1 MKKYLTIF
9 LSCILVAILSFTVA
23 CGDKTNDTGKTDG
36 SNENTQWDYL
46 GGGGTGEIAENVD
59 SDDDDIVNTATSV
72 TESISTDTSIDGGTD
87 KTATAEQ
94 VKITEDGTY
103 ILSGEY
109 SGGITIKKSLTV
121 HLILDEATISYADGP
136 AIEGKSG
143 SAVTI
148 TAKENTINTVSYTGS
163 SDENAIHV
171 KGTLAINGSGTLK
184 VFSNTNGAG
193 KNGIKTTNALTV
205 ADTTLVVEATN
216 HAIACGS
223 FASKN
228 ATISTK
234 SGKDG
239 INADCNY
246 DNSEAKIDYEFTTE
260 QGFVSM
266 TNTAFTAEADGDGIQ
281 AETFVYIKGGSVNIT
296 TNPEFIAYSTANMEE
311 YDLSSDDFRYVKSG
325 NSYQKVA
332 DDERTSG
339 TKYAFLQSCKG
350 IKVGLIEYE
359 VESDDGTTTEYEVAS
374 GNYSLVIDGGEISID
389 SGDDAMHVNGGDVF
403 INGGTLDITTFD
415 DGITADGLVRINGG
429 SITILNSYEGLEGAY
444 VEINDGT
451 LNITATDDGINAA
464 SDDSSITEHIIVNGG
479 SVTVSVQGDGIDSN
493 GSILFAGGTVIVHGP
508 TSGGDGA
515 LDADK
520 GIVVTGGTLYA
531 ASSLG
536 MVETPS
542 TNSTQNVVSYA
553 QNQSIAIGTVIKL
566 KDADG
571 NVLMSV
577 TTEKACQSLILS
589 APGLKTGSTYYIYGD
604 DTELV
609 SFTISSVISAV
620 GTSQGGYPQGFPGGF
635 NGTGRGG
642 NGGNGGR

>member
-23 CGDKTNDTGKTDG
+23 CGDKTNDTDKAG

-46 GGGGTGEIAENVD
+46 GGGGTGESPESVD
-59 SDDDDIVNTATSV
+59 TDDDDIVSVATSV
-72 TESISTDTSIDGGTD
+72 IDSISADTSSEGGTD
-87 KTATAEQ
+87 ITATAEQ

-103 ILSGEY
+103 ILSGIY
-109 SGGITIKKSLTV
+109 SGGITIKKGLTV
-121 HLILDEATISYADGP
+121 HLILDGATISYADGS
-136 AIEGKSG
+136 ALEGKSG
-143 SAVTI
+143 SAITI
-148 TAKENTINTVSYTGS
+148 TAKENTVNTVSYTGS
-163 SDENAIHV
+163 SDENAIHI

-184 VFSNTNGAG
+184 AFSCESGAG
-193 KNGIKTTNALTV
+193 KNGIKITNALTV

-246 DNSEAKIDYEFTTE
+246 DNSEGKTDYEFTTE

-266 TNTAFTAEADGDGIQ
+266 TNTSFTAEADGDGIQ

-311 YDLSSDDFRYVKSG
+311 YGLSSDDFRYVKSG

-359 VESDDGTTTEYEVAS
+359 VEDADGNTTEYEIAT
-374 GNYSLVIDGGEISID
+374 GNYFLVVDSGEISID
-389 SGDDAMHVNGGDVF
+389 SGDDAMHVNGGNLF
-403 INGGTLDITTFD
+403 INGGTIDLTTFD
-415 DGITADGLVRINGG
+415 DAMTADGLVRINGG

-451 LNITATDDGINAA
+451 LNIAATDDGINAA
-464 SDDSSITEHIIVNGG
+464 SDDNSITEHIIVNGG
-479 SVTVSVQGDGIDSN
+479 SVVVSAQGDGIDSN
-493 GSILFAGGTVIVHGP
+493 GSILIAGGTVVVHGP
-508 TSGGDGA
+508 TNGGNGA

-531 ASSLG
+531 ASALG

-542 TNSTQNVVSYA
+542 SNSSQNVVSYA

-571 NVLMSV
+571 NVLISV
-577 TTEKACQSLILS
+577 TTEKACQSIILS
-589 APGLKTGSTYYIYGD
+589 AQGLKTGSTYYIFGD

-609 SFTISSVISAV
+609 SFTISGTISAV
-620 GTSQGGYPQGFPGGF
+620 GTSQGGYPQGFPGGL
-635 NGTGRGG
+635 NGGGRGG